1 MGNEESRMFD
11 GPPANLSSR
20 SLEAVAEYI
29 NEGKAKR
36 IAVMTGAGIST
47 AAGIPDF
54 RSPGTGLYAN
64 LARLNLP
71 YAEAVFDIDFFRKRP
86 EPFYYLAKELYPGKF
101 HPTISH
107 AFIALLARKELL
119 HMLFTQ
125 NIDCLERRAGVPGD
139 LVVEAHGSFATQ
151 RCIECKTPFPD
162 ADMKDHVEGEIVP
175 RCEEKGC
182 DGLVK
187 PDIVFFGEALPERFR
202 DKSPLAA
209 SADMIIVMGTS
220 LTVYPFAGL
229 PEYTQQGVP
238 RVLLN
243 NESVGKIGDRS
254 DDVVEIGACDD
265 SVRKLAALLGWE
277 EELEALWRE
286 VVGDKEAD
294 RQLSQAKTGHHDVDE
309 EVRKLTEEV
318 EAALTLGPSDDG
330 KEEPKVEEAKVSE
343 AKAEEPSKEPRKA
356 TPDAAMAV
364 PATAAPSTIEDAAPV
379 SSSETPKGAAT
390 TAKDTT
396 PPPVLEIPGKE
407 MRQESDEGKPADT
420 VTQPKLA

>member
-1 MGNEESRMFD
+1 MLTC
-11 GPPANLSSR
+11 PP
-20 SLEAVAEYI
+20 V
-29 NEGKAKR
+29 
-36 IAVMTGAGIST
+36 
-47 AAGIPDF
+47 PDF

-107 AFIALLARKELL
+107 AFIALLARKDLL

-125 NIDCLERRAGVPGD
+125 NIDCLERRAGVPD
-139 LVVEAHGSFATQ
+139 ELIVEAHGSFATQ

-162 ADMKDHVEGEIVP
+162 DQMKDHVEGEIVP

-187 PDIVFFGEALPERFR
+187 PDIVFFGEALPSRFR
-202 DKSPLAA
+202 DKSPLAV
-209 SADMIIVMGTS
+209 SAEMIIVMGTS

-229 PEYTQQGVP
+229 PEYTQEGVP
-238 RVLLN
+238 RVLFN
-243 NESVGKIGDRS
+243 NEAVGKIGDRS
-254 DDVVEIGACDD
+254 DDVIEIGACDD

-294 RQLSQAKTGHHDVDE
+294 RQLSQAKTGHQDVDE

-318 EAALTLGPSDDG
+318 EAALTLGQSDEKEKSKTSDG
-330 KEEPKVEEAKVSE
+330 EASELKVPDAKVEESAKETSVAE
-343 AKAEEPSKEPRKA
+343 AP
-356 TPDAAMAV
+356 V
-364 PATAAPSTIEDAAPV
+364 AAPSTTTEKDATPV
-379 SSSETPKGAAT
+379 AKSETPSEPTAT
-390 TAKDTT
+390 SPDQAQLPLSTSQATEQRQDPTDEKPIEAFTT
-396 PPPVLEIPGKE
+396 
-407 MRQESDEGKPADT
+407 
-420 VTQPKLA
+420 PKLA